1 MFLRDFPYLCAKMKR
16 PKHKLRFASA
26 HPNFYDTNAL
36 APIPQVV
43 KDSSEPSLPL
53 SAVTPDK
60 QHVETGSGSESAGT
74 SALTTTTTPMPNKQV
89 VTASESSLPNS
100 SIAVRNG
107 SRSLPPRKRYVG
119 LGGRLMLPKVT
130 CGMVSESESSSG
142 SEHSRCGSAH
152 GSTPNTDDTLANGSS
167 DTSRDGR
174 SSESSS
180 SPSSVSNVTTGDNR
194 RSPMQILT
202 ETALRL
208 SASQY

>member
-16 PKHKLRFASA
+16 PKHNLRFASA

-43 KDSSEPSLPL
+43 KDTSKPSLPT
-53 SAVTPDK
+53 SAVTPNI
-60 QHVETGSGSESAGT
+60 QHVVTGSESESEGT
-74 SALTTTTTPMPNKQV
+74 DALTTTPIPTKQV

-100 SIAVRNG
+100 STVRNG

-142 SEHSRCGSAH
+142 SGHSRRDSAH
-152 GSTPNTDDTLANGSS
+152 GSSLNTDDTLANQSS
-167 DTSRDGR
+167 DTSSDRG
-174 SSESSS
+174 SSGSSS
-180 SPSSVSNVTTGDNR
+180 SPSSDVTTGDSR

-208 SASQY
+208 SASQ